1 MEKLLHYIW
10 NYRLFPLKPLLTTD
24 QKEVEVIDTGLI
36 NRNAGPDFFNAK
48 IKIGGILWVGNIEIH
63 QHSSDWYRHGHH
75 EDQHY
80 NNVILHIA
88 ETIDTPILT
97 SDHKTV
103 PQLELKVPDH
113 IRHNYEELCRTID
126 YPRCHSI
133 IPKLDTFTVHSWMN
147 ALLYERLE
155 QWAKQVCQ
163 RVEELNGDWET
174 AYFITLSR
182 NFGFGIN
189 GDAFEQWAKKIP
201 LTATAKHRDSL
212 FQIEAI
218 FMGQAGLLDLNLI
231 PQKYRQEAELDGY
244 FNQLKK
250 EYTYLAHKFSLTPMD
265 PSLWKF
271 MRLRPQNFPHV
282 RLSQLAQLYYNQNA
296 GLSVLLEA
304 ETTADLHQIL
314 STQTTSYWES
324 HYSFGCPSCKR
335 TKKLTPNSLNLIII
349 NTVVPT
355 LYAYGKAH
363 QNEVYCERAQQFL
376 DPLKAEDNFIT
387 RQWEACGIK
396 VKSACD
402 SQALIQLKKEYCDR
416 KYCLHCRFGYEFMKR
431 KSIE

>member
-1 MEKLLHYIW
+1 MEKLLHYAWKHRI
-10 NYRLFPLKPLLTTD
+10 FPLHPLKTINGEDL
-24 QKEVEVIDTGLI
+24 EIIDPGLP
-36 NRNAGPDFFNAK
+36 NNNAGPDFFNAK
-48 IKIGGILWVGNIEIH
+48 VRIGSTVWAGNVEIH
-63 QHSSDWYRHGHH
+63 LSSSDWFRHGHH
-75 EDQHY
+75 TDSAY
-80 NNVILHIA
+80 NNVILHVVANCDQPIQ
-88 ETIDTPILT
+88 TQNGKTPVQL
-97 SDHKTV
+97 
-103 PQLELKVPDH
+103 QLEIPSFVQKNYATLKKSE
-113 IRHNYEELCRTID
+113 N
-126 YPRCHSI
+126 YPRCHTI
-133 IPKLDTFTVHSWMN
+133 IPHLSSFMIHSWMS
-147 ALLYERLE
+147 ALVYERLE
-155 QWAKQVCQ
+155 EKAQLV
-163 RVEELNGDWET
+163 LNRMKTLNNDWEN
-174 AYFITLSR
+174 AFFITLAR
-182 NFGFGIN
+182 NLGFGLN
-189 GDAFEQWAKKIP
+189 GDAFEQWARTIP
-201 LTATAKHRDSL
+201 LMAAAKHRDNL
-212 FQIEAI
+212 FQLEAL

-335 TKKLTPNSLNLIII
+335 TKKLTPKSLNLIII

-355 LYAYGKAH
+355 LYAYGKSH